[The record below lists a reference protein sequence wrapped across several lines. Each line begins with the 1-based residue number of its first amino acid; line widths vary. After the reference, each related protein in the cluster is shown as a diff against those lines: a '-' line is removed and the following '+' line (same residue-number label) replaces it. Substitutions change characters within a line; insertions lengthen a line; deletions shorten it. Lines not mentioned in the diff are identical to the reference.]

1 MHLEWVKSIV
11 RVELATSPLSPLLF
25 SCNFLFNKFLNAP
38 FLMSRFFLNQNH
50 NVIYMF
56 RASHVNSK
64 RAQVGFNIFI
74 VRSNHDEGRPL
85 RLILGRWKVDQPS
98 LPLRR
103 LSMVC
108 MLRTYAAADANFM
121 QPPASTFVE
130 SSSRI

>member
-85 RLILGRWKVDQPS
+85 RLLLGMWKVDQPS
-98 LPLRR
+98 LPLHGVHVKNLCSSGRQFHGAV
-103 LSMVC
+103 SI
-108 MLRTYAAADANFM
+108 NFCGVL
-121 QPPASTFVE
+121 F
-130 SSSRI
+130 